1 MLSAVAKIRKSM
13 EVRYRPLNAPD
24 GDETSASVP
33 HVVNVLES
41 WAGADGNP
49 ASKLKAF
56 GVRCQGLGILVPVVN
71 NVPGQPAGSAWQGIL
86 APWAIGFECPRGRTC
101 AKMVSILELSI
112 SFLEKSFASA
122 RSPIQV
128 HFGESVAAVGDAIPD
143 ASVKP
148 VVGYSRTLAA
158 KLLLLE
164 CTELSDPEL
173 TTVKPLLES
182 LLALHCVWEPQS
194 NETDLKFQSVRN
206 KFQVSESVRPDV
218 IQLFQTFQG
227 MLDSGSHTSLKRIIQ
242 SFNSGSCISG
252 QRISDLETRVILQL
266 PFQTEHFISVLN
278 SHWQN
283 LKISESGVPMKFFSS
298 QCSFIGYQDDVPSGL
313 NGLWTQILTPTKEKN
328 EKSLEYCIKVFGKGL
343 RDLMKS
349 QHTNR
354 RKINLKA
361 SASQLRVKDPILAY
375 KRVCTFVH
383 FTQGF
388 KQLLGA
394 DDWKTLERM
403 FYQGILDKELNEKV
417 RLESPDLEAKHFH
430 FCSTVTGKAVSVD
443 QHAEVQERAEAEHES
458 STFNLWAA
466 KLSREQ
472 ALWSQYLQTL
482 ESHEALVKE
491 TKVSWLLK
499 EHEKVERE
507 ALRSRSTRF
516 PIKSLDDGHVLPF
529 FSQSIAHLQEEHQN
543 LTPVYTVF
551 FANLTVLGS
560 DASKCNLSAI
570 RIISDGISATPEK
583 SIGIILAPNVA
594 AHGGSYVDSSIEKL
608 VDEVDA
614 LLKQDE
620 LHLNVRRGMVGFQAE
635 PNSKRPCFHSVWL
648 LLSEVATEDLNPF
661 ARSSLWIQR
670 AVQNVMP
677 KQVGEYIVPGLQ
689 IRASSAATSF
699 SKAQQFKQHVSG
711 ASLVTAIREQLF
723 KGCHLP
729 SSSACAWLDLTP
741 YDNSVLRSILHSSG
755 KGPFEMAV
763 SVCWIDDSEIK
774 KANLA
779 MWLQESAQRTL
790 EQFFKA
796 KLERPFNQEHQAP
809 GYNSADFVLT
819 MPTGNSLAFR
829 QSSVDEWSEKFVR
842 MKDSFEKKM
851 QERNDKFNVSGMTYK
866 GESKRPLEGTS
877 EAPTQ
882 GDPFPESAV
891 VKDIGEAKVTVPAK
905 CNSSIDILIDSRG
918 SFHLQAKQDCIIAS
932 SLPLCEVFGEFL
944 TGAEIPPRSCQGC
957 AADASLCL
965 QFGPF
970 GNLQPST
977 ELGKAFPK
985 DTSHIGH
992 ISQLA
997 AI

>member
-1 MLSAVAKIRKSM
+1 MKFPKTKFPNTTGQVSESKRNSFRIH
-13 EVRYRPLNAPD
+13 PD
-24 GDETSASVP
+24 KFPNPTGKFPNTSFRIHPEKFPNTTVT
-33 HVVNVLES
+33 
-41 WAGADGNP
+41 
-49 ASKLKAF
+49 F
-56 GVRCQGLGILVPVVN
+56 LVPVTQ

-101 AKMVSILELSI
+101 AKMVNVLELAV
-112 SFLEKSFASA
+112 SFLEKNFASA

-128 HFGESVAAVGDAIPD
+128 HFDANAAAVGDAIPD
-143 ASVKP
+143 ASVRP
-148 VVGYSRTLAA
+148 VVGYSRTLAV
-158 KLLLLE
+158 KVLLLE
-164 CTELSDPEL
+164 CTELSDAEL
-173 TTVKPLLES
+173 ATVKPLLES

-194 NETDLKFQSVRN
+194 NDSELKFQSVRN

-218 IQLFQTFQG
+218 IQLFHTFTG
-227 MLDSGSHTSLKRIIQ
+227 MLDSGSHPSLKKVIQ
-242 SFNSGSCISG
+242 VFNSGSSISG

-266 PFQTEHFISVLN
+266 PFQTENFINLLN

-283 LKISESGVPMKFFSS
+283 FKISESGVPMKFFTQASS
-298 QCSFIGYQDDVPSGL
+298 FLGLQDEVPSGL
-313 NGLWTQILTPTKEKN
+313 SGLWTQILTPSKEKN
-328 EKSLEYCIKVFGKGL
+328 EVSLEYCIKIFGKGL

-354 RKINLKA
+354 KKLNLKA
-361 SASQLRVKDPILAY
+361 CASQLRVKDPTLAY

-383 FTQGF
+383 FTPGF
-388 KQLLGA
+388 KQILGH
-394 DDWKTLERM
+394 DWKTLEKM

-417 RLESPDLEAKHFH
+417 RLENAELEAKNFH
-430 FCSTVTGKAVSVD
+430 FCSTVTGKSVTVD
-443 QHAEVQERAEAEHES
+443 QHAEVQERAEAEHET

-491 TKVSWLLK
+491 TKTSWLLK

-507 ALRSRSTRF
+507 ALSCRSTRF

-529 FSQSIAHLQEEHQN
+529 FSQSIAHLQEEHQH

-560 DASKCNLSAI
+560 EAAKCNLSAI
-570 RIISDGISATPEK
+570 RLISDGISATPEK
-583 SIGIILAPNVA
+583 SIGIMLAPNVA

-620 LHLNVRRGMVGFQAE
+620 LHLNVRRGMIGFQAE
-635 PNSKRPCFHSVWL
+635 PNSKRPCFHSLWL
-648 LLSEVATEDLNPF
+648 LMSEGATEDSNPF
-661 ARSSLWIQR
+661 LRSSLWIQR
-670 AVQNVMP
+670 AVQNVLP
-677 KQVGEYIVPGLQ
+677 KQVSDYIVPGLQ
-689 IRASSAATSF
+689 IKASSASTSF

-711 ASLVTAIREQLF
+711 SSLITAIREQLF

-729 SSSACAWLDLTP
+729 ASSACAWLDLTP
-741 YDNSVLRSILHSSG
+741 YDNSVLRSILLSPG

-763 SVCWIDDSEIK
+763 SVCWIDDAEIK
-774 KANLA
+774 KPNLA
-779 MWLQESAQRTL
+779 MWLQESAKRTL

-796 KLERPFNQEHQAP
+796 KLERPLNQEHQAP
-809 GYNSADFVLT
+809 AYNSADFVLT
-819 MPTGNSLAFR
+819 MPTGSSLAFR

-842 MKDSFEKKM
+842 MKDAFEKKM
-851 QERNDKFNVSGMTYK
+851 QEHNSNFNVSGITYK
-866 GESKRPLEGTS
+866 GENKRPHEGTS

-882 GDPFPESAV
+882 GDPFPESAC

-905 CNSSIDILIDSRG
+905 CISSIDILIDSSG
-918 SFHLQAKQDCIIAS
+918 SFHLQAKDDCIIAS

-944 TGAEIPPRSCQGC
+944 TGAEIPPREAVKDVQLMPVCVTNLDILATFSHPQSWEKSFQKTPATLG
-957 AADASLCL
+957 AFLNWL
-965 QFGPF
+965 QSEKKHCEG
-970 GNLQPST
+970 
-977 ELGKAFPK
+977 
-985 DTSHIGH
+985 
-992 ISQLA
+992 
-997 AI
+997 